1 MHPTLKD
8 SESAKRS
15 VAFLPGC
22 WENRG
27 KIRCA
32 GHDSQIGT
40 GWDKLKYP
48 FTDYHIL
55 KYLDTLSR
63 LSYARKDPGVLEMTG
78 LLISKRDE
86 EGLFQPES
94 TTRSGQIPTSVR
106 RNARAGG

>member
-15 VAFLPGC
+15 VAFLLGC
-22 WENRG
+22 WESRG

-32 GHDSQIGT
+32 GRDSQIGT

-48 FTDYHIL
+48 FTDYRVL
-55 KYLDTLSR
+55 KHLDTLSR
-63 LSYARKDPGVLEMTG
+63 LSYARKDPRVLEMTG

-86 EGLFQPES
+86 EG
-94 TTRSGQIPTSVR
+94 G
-106 RNARAGG
+106 